1 MKDDSSTAPGSHT
14 LVVDYVERG
23 GIAKLQLSFSL
34 LYVGKP
40 LPDGTYYYV
49 ITYTLLNGRT
59 EYLKGNVTILR

>member
-1 MKDDSSTAPGSHT
+1 M
-14 LVVDYVERG
+14 YE
-23 GIAKLQLSFSL
+23 
-34 LYVGKP
+34 GKP